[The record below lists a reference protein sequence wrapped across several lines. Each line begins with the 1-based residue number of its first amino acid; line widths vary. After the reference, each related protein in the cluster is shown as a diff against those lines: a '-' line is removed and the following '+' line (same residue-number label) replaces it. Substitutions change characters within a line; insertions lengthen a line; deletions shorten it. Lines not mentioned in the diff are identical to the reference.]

1 MQTAVR
7 GVSTLFD
14 APDGTPTAAAEQS
27 FALVGAQDLFES
39 LEPPPWITKVRRR
52 VQTAF

>member
-7 GVSTLFD
+7 GTSALLD
-14 APDGTPTAAAEQS
+14 APDGTPTAAARQS
-27 FALVGAQDLFES
+27 FALVDAQDFFEP
-39 LEPPPWITKVRRR
+39 LEPPLRITKVGRR